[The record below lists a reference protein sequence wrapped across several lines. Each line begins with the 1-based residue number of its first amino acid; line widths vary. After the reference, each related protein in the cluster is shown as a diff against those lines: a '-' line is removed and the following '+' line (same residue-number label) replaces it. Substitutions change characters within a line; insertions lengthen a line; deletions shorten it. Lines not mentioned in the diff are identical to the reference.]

1 MIFYFTGTGNS
12 LFFAQNL
19 AIILGEKLVPIPGE
33 MSHGIPEGGYELS
46 DNETLGFVF
55 PVYAWG
61 PPGMVLDFIS
71 RLVITGSKPFVFSLC
86 TCGDEEGHTTQV
98 LKKALLHRSI
108 TLDSAFSVQMPNNY
122 IIGYDVDSPE
132 IMRSKLKNADEQL
145 VSISKIIS
153 ERQKG
158 VFMLR
163 EGSFPALKSAVIN
176 PLFNRFAMSPAKF
189 YATDDCTGCGLC
201 ERICPAGTIT
211 IQGKPVWGKACTQC
225 LGCLNRCPTNAIQYG
240 RATVSKGRYIHP
252 VLKKGGRNAGSFRE

>member
-19 AIILGEKLVPIPGE
+19 AVTLGEKLMSIPGE
-33 MSHGIPEGGYELS
+33 MIHGIPAGGYELS

-61 PPGMVLDFIS
+61 PPRMVLDFIS
-71 RLVITGSKPFVFSLC
+71 KLNITGSKSYVFSLC
-86 TCGDEEGHTTQV
+86 TCGDEEGHTTKV
-98 LKKALLHRSI
+98 LEKALLCRGLL
-108 TLDSAFSVQMPNNY
+108 LDSAFSVRMPNNY

-132 IMRSKLKNADEQL
+132 IERSKLRNADEQL
-145 VSISKIIS
+145 ASISKIIA
-153 ERQKG
+153 ERQRG
-158 VFMLR
+158 VYQLVQ
-163 EGSFPALKSAVIN
+163 GSFPSLKSAVIN

-211 IQGKPVWGKACTQC
+211 VQGKPVWGKSCTQC
-225 LGCLNRCPTNAIQYG
+225 LGCLNRCPTHAIQYG
-240 RATVSKGRYIHP
+240 STTVSKGRYVNP
-252 VLKKGGRNAGSFRE
+252 VLKNSGRNAVSFRE

>member
-19 AIILGEKLVPIPGE
+19 AVTLGEKLMSIPGE
-33 MSHGIPEGGYELS
+33 MIRGIPAGGYELS

-61 PPGMVLDFIS
+61 PPRVVLDFIS
-71 RLVITGSKPFVFSLC
+71 KLIITGSKSYVFSLC
-86 TCGDEEGHTTQV
+86 TCGDEEGHTTKV
-98 LKKALLHRSI
+98 LKKALLRRGLL
-108 TLDSAFSVQMPNNY
+108 LDSAFSVRMPNNY

-132 IMRSKLKNADEQL
+132 TMHSKLKNADEQL
-145 VSISKIIS
+145 ASISKTIA
-153 ERQKG
+153 ERQRG
-158 VFMLR
+158 VFHLLQ
-163 EGSFPALKSAVIN
+163 GSFPSLKSAVIN

-201 ERICPAGTIT
+201 ERICPVGTIT
-211 IQGKPVWGKACTQC
+211 VQGKPVWGKSCTQC
-225 LGCLNRCPTNAIQYG
+225 LGCLNRCPTAAIQYG
-240 RATVSKGRYIHP
+240 RSTISKGRYVHP